1 MRKLIIG
8 ASVLLA
14 VIVGGLF
21 YLFSSID
28 GIVKTVIERV
38 GTQVTGVKVSVGSV
52 AIRLSEGKAAIKGLT
67 IANPPGFSA
76 NPAIKFGEVAVTLDT
91 GSLNRNPIVISE
103 ILVATPAVAL
113 EVSPTSG
120 SNLDVLR
127 RNIAG
132 ADQAKPAAGADQPVQ
147 SEAAKTEAAKTEPAK
162 GSDRKVVIDRLAIT
176 GGEVD
181 LALGGLPSVPGAPTT
196 AATAKIGDIVLTDI
210 GRAEGGATAVQ
221 VGQKVLDAL
230 IGGAIKSSGN
240 SDGLL
245 GDIGEKIKEAIPAEK
260 LKALPG
266 QAGEALKGLLG
277 K

>member
-14 VIVGGLF
+14 VILGGVF

-28 GIVKTVIERV
+28 DIVKTVIERV

-67 IANPPGFSA
+67 VANPPGYSA
-76 NPAIKFGEVAVTLDT
+76 NPAIKFGEIAVTLDT
-91 GSLNRNPIVISE
+91 ASLNSNPIVIKE
-103 ILVATPAVAL
+103 ILVASPGVAL
-113 EVSPTSG
+113 EVLPTG
-120 SNLDVLR
+120 ASNLDTLR
-127 RNIAG
+127 HNIAG
-132 ADQAKPAAGADQPVQ
+132 ADQAKPAASADQPAKAD
-147 SEAAKTEAAKTEPAK
+147 AAKTDGAKK
-162 GSDRKVVIDRLAIT
+162 SDKKVVIDRLAIT
-176 GGEVD
+176 GGQVD
-181 LALGGLPSVPGAPTT
+181 LALSGLPAVPGAPST
-196 AATAKIGDIVLTDI
+196 ATTAKIGDIVLSDI

-221 VGQKVLDAL
+221 VGQKVMDAL
-230 IGGAIKSSGN
+230 IAGAIESSTK

-245 GDIGEKIKEAIPAEK
+245 GAIGDKIKEAIPAEK

-266 QAGEALKGLLG
+266 QASDAIKGLLG

>member
-14 VIVGGLF
+14 VILGGVF

-52 AIRLSEGKAAIKGLT
+52 AIRLSEGKAAIKGLSV
-67 IANPPGFSA
+67 ANPPGFSA
-76 NPAIKFGEVAVTLDT
+76 NPAINFGEIAVALDT
-91 GSLNRNPIVISE
+91 ASLNGNPIVIKE

-113 EVSPTSG
+113 ELSPTG
-120 SNLDVLR
+120 GTNLDVLR

-132 ADQAKPAAGADQPVQ
+132 AGQDKPAASADKPDQ
-147 SEAAKTEAAKTEPAK
+147 SEAAKAEAAKTEPAK
-162 GSDRKVVIDRLAIT
+162 GADRKVVIEHLALT
-176 GGEVD
+176 GGQVD
-181 LALGGLPSVPGAPTT
+181 LAIGGVPGAAT
-196 AATAKIGDIVLTDI
+196 TAKIGDIVLTDI
-210 GRAEGGATAVQ
+210 GKESGGVTAVQ
-221 VGQKVLDAL
+221 VGQQVLNALISGAVKSSATQNGLVGNVADKLKDAL
-230 IGGAIKSSGN
+230 
-240 SDGLL
+240 
-245 GDIGEKIKEAIPAEK
+245 PAEK

-266 QAGEALKGLLG
+266 PAGNAVKSLLG

>member
-52 AIRLSEGKAAIKGLT
+52 AIRLSEGKAAIKGLSV
-67 IANPPGFSA
+67 ANPPGFSA
-76 NPAIKFGEVAVTLDT
+76 NPAIKFGEISVTLDT
-91 GSLNRNPIVISE
+91 ASLNRNPIVISE
-103 ILVATPAVAL
+103 ILVAAPAVAL
-113 EVSPTSG
+113 EASPVSG

-127 RNIAG
+127 RNITG
-132 ADQAKPAAGADQPVQ
+132 ADKAKPAAAADRPAQ
-147 SEAAKTEAAKTEPAK
+147 SEAAKTEAAKTEPAT
-162 GSDRKVVIDRLAIT
+162 GSDKKVVIDRLAIT
-176 GGEVD
+176 GGQVD
-181 LALGGLPSVPGAPTT
+181 LALSGLPKIPGAPNTT
-196 AATAKIGDIVLTDI
+196 STAKIGDIVLTGI
-210 GRAEGGATAVQ
+210 GRNEGGATAVQ

-230 IGGAIKSSGN
+230 IAGAIKSSAN

-245 GDIGEKIKEAIPAEK
+245 GDIGDKIKEAIPTEK

-266 QAGEALKGLLG
+266 QAGDAIKGLFG

>member
-14 VIVGGLF
+14 VILGGVF

-28 GIVKTVIERV
+28 DIVKTVIERV

-67 IANPPGFSA
+67 VANPPGFST
-76 NPAIKFGEVAVTLDT
+76 NPAIKFGEIAVALDT
-91 GSLNRNPIVISE
+91 ATLNGNPIVIKE
-103 ILVATPAVAL
+103 ILVATPGVAL
-113 EVSPTSG
+113 EILPTG
-120 SNLDVLR
+120 GTNLDALR
-127 RNIAG
+127 RNISSAG
-132 ADQAKPAAGADQPVQ
+132 QAKPAASTDQPAQ
-147 SEAAKTEAAKTEPAK
+147 SDAAKAEAAKAEPAK
-162 GSDRKVVIDRLAIT
+162 GSEKKVVIDRLAIT
-176 GGEVD
+176 GGQVD
-181 LALGGLPSVPGAPTT
+181 LAVSGLPSVPGAPNT
-196 AATAKIGDIVLTDI
+196 ASTAKIGDIVLTGI

-230 IGGAIKSSGN
+230 IAGAIESSGK

-245 GDIGEKIKEAIPAEK
+245 GDIGDKIKDAVSSEK

-266 QAGEALKGLLG
+266 QAGDAIKGLFG

>member
-14 VIVGGLF
+14 VILGGVF

-28 GIVKTVIERV
+28 DIVKTVIERV

-67 IANPPGFSA
+67 VANPPGFSA
-76 NPAIKFGEVAVTLDT
+76 NPAIKFGEIAVALDT
-91 GSLNRNPIVISE
+91 ASLNSNPIVIKE
-103 ILVATPAVAL
+103 ILIATPGVAL
-113 EVSPTSG
+113 EVLPTG
-120 SNLDVLR
+120 GTNLDALR

-147 SEAAKTEAAKTEPAK
+147 SEAAKTEAAKTQPAK
-162 GSDRKVVIDRLAIT
+162 GSDKKVVIDRLAMT
-176 GGEVD
+176 GGQVD
-181 LALGGLPSVPGAPTT
+181 LAVNGLPSVPGVPNT

-230 IGGAIKSSGN
+230 IAGAIKSSGN

-245 GDIGEKIKEAIPAEK
+245 GDIGDKIKDAVSGDK

-266 QAGEALKGLLG
+266 QTGDAIKGLFG

>member
-67 IANPPGFSA
+67 VANPPGFSA
-76 NPAIKFGEVAVTLDT
+76 NPAIKFGEVSVTLDT
-91 GSLNRNPIVISE
+91 ASLNRNPIVISD
-103 ILVATPAVAL
+103 ILVANPAVAL

-127 RNIAG
+127 RNISG
-132 ADQAKPAAGADQPVQ
+132 ADQAKPAAAEQPAQ
-147 SEAAKTEAAKTEPAK
+147 GEAAKAEPAKTEPAK
-162 GSDRKVVIDRLAIT
+162 GSDKKVVIERLAIT

-181 LALGGLPSVPGAPTT
+181 LALSGLPAVPGVPNT
-196 AATAKIGDIVLTDI
+196 ATTAKIGDIVLTDI

-221 VGQKVLDAL
+221 VGQQVLDAV
-230 IGGAIKSSGN
+230 ISGAIKSSTKT
-240 SDGLL
+240 DGLL
-245 GDIGEKIKEAIPAEK
+245 GEIGEKIKDAIPTEK